1 MRGTRRGAVGA
12 ILLALVVVAGAC
24 GSDDDSNAGDNSSG
38 TTGTTGAAAKA
49 AIVVGSAAFS
59 ENEMLATMY
68 GAVLADAGYVVT
80 YKLKL
85 GAREVIEPALEDG
98 QIDFLPEYAG
108 NYLSFLDKSVGS
120 LSVDE
125 AVTRLRALLGPKGI
139 SVLEPSEAT
148 DADAIAVTKEFATAN
163 NLKTISD
170 LKNVKTPLTLGGPSE
185 CETRVTCKVGL
196 EQVYGLTV
204 RFKALDAD
212 GPLTRAALDNGDVQ
226 LARVFT
232 ADADL
237 KTKGYV
243 VLEDDKNFQQ
253 VGNITPVIRTDKLD
267 DEATELINKVSAALT
282 TDKLID
288 LNKSVQVDKEDP
300 KAAAEKFLK
309 DEGLL

>member
-12 ILLALVVVAGAC
+12 ILLALAVVAGAC
-24 GSDDDSNAGDNSSG
+24 GDDDSNTGNNSTG
-38 TTGTTGAAAKA
+38 TTGTTEAKA
-49 AIVVGSAAFS
+49 SITVGSAAFA

-68 GAVLADAGYVVT
+68 GTVLADAGYTVT

-120 LSVDE
+120 LPLDE
-125 AVTRLRALLGPKGI
+125 TVTKLRALLKPKGI

-170 LKNVKTPLTLGGPSE
+170 LKNVKTPLTLGGPPE

-204 RFKALDAD
+204 NFKALDAD
-212 GPLTRAALDNGDVQ
+212 GPLTRAALDDGDVQ

-237 KTKGYV
+237 KDKGYV

-253 VGNITPVIRTDKLD
+253 VGNITPVVRTEKLD

-288 LNKSVQVDKEDP
+288 LNRSVQVDKEDP